1 MRIILHNLKVAFR
14 NLMKHKFQ
22 TLISVL
28 SIAIGIVTL
37 SFAHSILLGF
47 KLPTIFSEPYYD
59 RAYRVSFKS
68 ISDGE
73 GKKIDS
79 GELIRAVKGSD
90 GLMNAEQIAV
100 PNGAYRGVTGVFLM
114 PDSSIRKG
122 SISNNV
128 IDSQYANYAGM
139 RSAITGQKIK
149 VLKPGE
155 ALISEFY
162 AKKLFG
168 DKNPVGAVQV
178 NTDDNQTIPV
188 TIVDVFKNLS
198 VIDAPLRNDAVYFC
212 TAKGIEDEN
221 FRAYYAV
228 WINIVLKEGST
239 KQQLINEID
248 DRIKPLGLQAE
259 ISDAYDDI
267 EMVIAVRTIV
277 YIFSSLILLAA
288 IIGFLRMQ
296 TQLFWLRRREIS
308 LRVVNGAK
316 KMSLFRMLAAE
327 TAITT
332 CLSVLVALCLGY
344 LLQDFVNSEL
354 GEVIASLHLEING
367 LCLYSL
373 VIGVGLFLICCLIVW
388 ISLLRICKSGEGLA
402 ANMRRS
408 RNHLFRNVM
417 LGIQLTICSLF
428 ICCTFILVRGG
439 DEMMKAFSIP
449 ANDDFYR
456 ECLMLSTVYAEH
468 PEQLLEE
475 IGKIPELDEMIMEWE
490 GYYRIANIENSPEAV
505 AKLGTQAYYGLS
517 KTTDTALLSFLGV
530 DVEWLG
536 RDTDQSQCFLMSE
549 KLYNQFRELGV
560 MDNNTIT
567 FTNYTHTGPE
577 DVTMPV
583 AGILRNIPYNRNQEW
598 IVAIN
603 PDWGKE
609 LEEFIL
615 VPKEGKGK
623 TLALKVN
630 ETIDRLE
637 PQIVNDM
644 VSNFRHSISSESLL
658 VSAAC
663 SGGWILGVIS
673 LIICAMSIFSTIAL
687 DTRYRK
693 KEVAIRKVNGA
704 KSKNIYLMFARV
716 YLVLIV
722 VAMVIVV
729 PVCVI
734 FNTMISKIVNEVA
747 PEATLSPV
755 VPIILGFILN
765 ILLVITRV
773 CWQIYR
779 VMQVDRA
786 NIIAKV

>member
-1 MRIILHNLKVAFR
+1 MNIVFHNLKVAFR
-14 NLMKHKFQ
+14 NLMKYKLQ

-37 SFAHSILLGF
+37 SFAHSILLAF
-47 KLPTIFSEPYYD
+47 QLPTIFSEPYYD
-59 RAYRVSFKS
+59 RAYKVSFKS

-73 GKKIDS
+73 GKEIDS
-79 GELIRAVKGSD
+79 EVIRAVKGTD

-100 PNGAYRGVTGVFLM
+100 PNGAYRGAMAVFLM
-114 PDSSIRKG
+114 PDSSIQKG
-122 SISNNV
+122 AINSNV

-155 ALISEFY
+155 AIISEFY

-178 NTDDNQTIPV
+178 NTEDDQTIPV

-198 VIDAPLRNDAVYFC
+198 VIDEPLKNDAIYYC
-212 TAKGIEDEN
+212 TAKGIEDEKS
-221 FRAYYAV
+221 RAYYAV
-228 WINIVLKEGST
+228 WINVVLKEGST
-239 KQQLINEID
+239 KQQLIKEID
-248 DRIKPLGLQAE
+248 ARIKPLGLKAE

-267 EMVIAVRTIV
+267 EMIIAVRTIV

-308 LRVVNGAK
+308 LRLVNGAK
-316 KMSLFRMLAAE
+316 KMSLFGMLAAE
-327 TAITT
+327 TAITI
-332 CLSVLVALCLGY
+332 CLSVLMAVCLGD
-344 LLQDFVNSEL
+344 LLQDFVDSEL
-354 GEVIASLHLEING
+354 GEFISALHLEING
-367 LCLYSL
+367 LWLYSL

-402 ANMRRS
+402 ANMRRN

-417 LGIQLTICSLF
+417 LGIQITICSLF
-428 ICCTFILVRGG
+428 ICCTFILVIGG
-439 DEMMKAFSIP
+439 DEMMKAFRIP
-449 ANDDFYR
+449 GNDDFYR
-456 ECLMLSTVYAEH
+456 ECLMLSPVYADH

-475 IGKIPELDEMIMEWE
+475 IGKIPELDEMIMD
-490 GYYRIANIENSPEAV
+490 GDGHYRIANIDNCPEAV
-505 AKLGTQAYYGLS
+505 EKLGTQSYFELS

-530 DVEWLG
+530 DVEWLS
-536 RDTDQSQCFLMSE
+536 RDTDQSRCFLMSE
-549 KLYNQFRELGV
+549 NLYNQFKELGV
-560 MDNNTIT
+560 MDNNTLT
-567 FTNYTHTGPE
+567 FTNYTHSGPE

-583 AGILRNIPYNRNQEW
+583 TGILRNIPYNRNQEW
-598 IVAIN
+598 IVAIS
-603 PDWGKE
+603 PDWEKE
-609 LEEFIL
+609 REEFIL
-615 VPKEGKGK
+615 VPKEGKSK
-623 TLALKVN
+623 SLALKVN

-637 PQIVNDM
+637 PQIMNDM
-644 VSNFRHSISSESLL
+644 VSNFRHSIRSVSLL
-658 VSAAC
+658 VSAAR

-673 LIICAMSIFSTIAL
+673 LIICAMSILSTIAL

-704 KSKNIYLMFARV
+704 KSKNIYLMFGRI

-722 VAMVIVV
+722 IAMVIVV

-734 FNTMISKIVNEVA
+734 FNTIISQIVNDVA

-755 VPIILGFILN
+755 VPIILGIAVI
-765 ILLVITRV
+765 ILLILLIVG
-773 CWQIYR
+773 WQIHR
-779 VMQVDRA
+779 VMQVDPA
-786 NIIAKV
+786 KIIAKE